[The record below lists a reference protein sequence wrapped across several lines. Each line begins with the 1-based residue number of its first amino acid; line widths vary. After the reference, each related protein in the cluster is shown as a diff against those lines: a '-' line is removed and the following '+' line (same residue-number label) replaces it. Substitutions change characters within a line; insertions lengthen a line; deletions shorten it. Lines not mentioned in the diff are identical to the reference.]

1 MATLRDRYIA
11 ALTAL
16 CGDGQRIPRSDFVA
30 FTSPNVTT
38 EITSGTRRW
47 RIRGTGG
54 VWFVGSKTSVRYTVQ
69 VRKADSHAVTDRT
82 RAVLADIG
90 AAVLAGTAEVKQRP
104 YLPDS
109 ADALSDVTILY
120 PQQQWLWG

>member
-54 VWFVGSKTSVRYTVQ
+54 VWFVGSKTSVRYTIQ
-69 VRKADSHAVTDRT
+69 ARKSDSHAVTDRT

-90 AAVLAGTAEVKQRP
+90 DAVLAGTAEIKQRP
-104 YLPDS
+104 WLS
-109 ADALSDVTILY
+109 EDAMCDVTILH